1 MASSSQRTRRIISER
16 DCVGFENTSESE
28 QCQSNMAMHHEELD
42 LKIRQ
47 PIIPQCNRE
56 SFDLSVSLQYH
67 RKQGPRL
74 NLSQA
79 WITGL
84 VT

>member
-1 MASSSQRTRRIISER
+1 
-16 DCVGFENTSESE
+16 
-28 QCQSNMAMHHEELD
+28 MAMHHEELD
-42 LKIRQ
+42 SKIRQ

-56 SFDLSVSLQYH
+56 SFDLSVSLQYG
-67 RKQGPRL
+67 RKQGPKL
-74 NLSQA
+74 NVSQA